1 MHPQVD
7 TRAFDTRKRGK
18 SSKRADKIISRVMII
33 CIDTVYICPFNRWSS
48 LKPLLTDDAS
58 DYDWR
63 GRSGQTLH
71 GEMYVW

>member
-33 CIDTVYICPFNRWSS
+33 CIDTVYICPFNR
-48 LKPLLTDDAS
+48 
-58 DYDWR
+58 
-63 GRSGQTLH
+63 
-71 GEMYVW
+71 